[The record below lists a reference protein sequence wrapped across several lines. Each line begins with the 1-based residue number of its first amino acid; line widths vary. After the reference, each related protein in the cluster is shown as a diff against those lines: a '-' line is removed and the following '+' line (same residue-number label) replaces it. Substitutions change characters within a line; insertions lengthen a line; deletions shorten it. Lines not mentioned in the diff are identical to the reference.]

1 MLTNAFDPS
10 IGIPN
15 DSPRWS
21 TFPDCHPGS
30 RNDRIPR
37 RLDGSSGGIRHRRWR
52 LQRLFA
58 FHFVINDNLSE
69 MMMDVTGHGRT
80 VSTVSHSKFLFAS
93 IWQRLG
99 ELPEGRHLRV
109 ENKNFYFDIGQN
121 NRGIYMR
128 ISEVGPLA
136 NFWATCTSVNSAL
149 RICRSKP
156 TTGRPLRSLRSLGR
170 VSVTFFLITSTR

>member
-1 MLTNAFDPS
+1 MRPEMIKILTNAFNPS

-37 RLDGSSGGIRHRRWR
+37 RLDGSSGGIRHRRRR

-58 FHFVINDNLSE
+58 FDFVINDNLSE
-69 MMMDVTGHGRT
+69 MMMDVTGNGRT
-80 VSTVSHSKFLFAS
+80 VSTVSHWKFLFVS

-128 ISEVGPLA
+128 ISEVGFRSTCQLLA
-136 NFWATCTSVNSAL
+136 TASSV
-149 RICRSKP
+149 
-156 TTGRPLRSLRSLGR
+156 
-170 VSVTFFLITSTR
+170 